1 MYGLNELNPCQGVSK
16 NIFSLRSQEFPL
28 FQCLFKH
35 IHTKYGSIEF
45 LNRIQTFKSLDHR
58 FDILLSRNSQV
69 GFPNI
74 YAFISEWCSLLTII
88 REFFFLVYGHWILLI
103 VYHTDENFN
112 LGYHEHIRRRS
123 PGPTSIST
131 SSPDSPPILL
141 FLCLSHRFLRPISDF
156 PVPTSDSAYIP
167 LLAHF
172 STHPRFSSPNVRRVR
187 ILHIALRGIIP
198 SSQMFPPQPRM
209 L

>member
-1 MYGLNELNPCQGVSK
+1 M
-16 NIFSLRSQEFPL
+16 

-167 LLAHF
+167 LLAGFSDPSSGFAIPLLADF